1 MTATSISL
9 CSAARHPAS
18 RALEEADD
26 GELTFTYDLP
36 VRLATVEP
44 EFGQRMRRELDAC
57 IAAAAIES
65 REPALV
71 DEMIEWLLRLR
82 CPSSEHNEP
91 NNGSGNHQ
99 DAPQPE
105 GLMQWWGG
113 LCQIG
118 SVNLK
123 CPHCPH
129 HGYDGKDYK
138 TKRTNDDGG
147 CSVTHFVLTSVLP
160 IAPVPDEVDRV
171 AHNSAPTLQ
180 IPSIVGWRLEGDHEL
195 S

>member
-1 MTATSISL
+1 LWRTTVTATSTSL

-26 GELTFTYDLP
+26 GELTFTYDVP
-36 VRLATVEP
+36 EPLATVEP
-44 EFGQRMRRELDAC
+44 GFGQGMRRELDAC

-71 DEMIEWLLRLR
+71 DEMIEWLLLLR

-91 NNGSGNHQ
+91 SNGSGNHQ

-105 GLMQWWGG
+105 GLLQWWGG

-138 TKRTNDDGG
+138 TKRANDDGG

-160 IAPVPDEVDRV
+160 IASVPDEVDRV
-171 AHNSAPTLQ
+171 GHNSAPTLQ
-180 IPSIVGWRLEGDHEL
+180 IPSISLL
-195 S
+195 